1 MAMYEQDRFIAG
13 DCREVLPM
21 LARQRRRFQTC
32 VTSPPYFRLRDYG
45 GQQGQIGLETSV
57 ADYVASLVE
66 VFNKV
71 REVLK

>member
-45 GQQGQIGLETSV
+45 GQQGQIGLEP
-57 ADYVASLVE
+57 
-66 VFNKV
+66 
-71 REVLK
+71 VLPTMWPHWLKYSTKSARC